1 MHARVSTYQ
10 TDDPESL
17 ASGFASVTQELE
29 QVEGFSHGYF
39 LVDRT
44 TGKGASI
51 TIWES
56 EEALQASSVKADEL
70 RARGTEP
77 SGSSIVSVDS
87 YEIVQT
93 VGSPS

>member
-10 TDDPESL
+10 TDDPEGL
-17 ASGFASVTQELE
+17 ASGFARVTQDLE

-39 LVDRT
+39 LVDRA

-51 TIWES
+51 TIWQTED
-56 EEALQASSVKADEL
+56 ALQASSAKADEL
-70 RARGTEP
+70 RARGTDP

-87 YEIVQT
+87 YEIIQT
-93 VGSPS
+93 AGSPS